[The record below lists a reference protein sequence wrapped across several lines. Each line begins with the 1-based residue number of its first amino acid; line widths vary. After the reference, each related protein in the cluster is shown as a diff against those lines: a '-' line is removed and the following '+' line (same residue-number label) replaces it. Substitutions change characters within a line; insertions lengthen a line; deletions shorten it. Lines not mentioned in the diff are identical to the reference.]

1 MTHLQN
7 PSLCRFSAFSEISIS
22 VDRLPVF
29 FKQRDNLFYPSWVF
43 SLPTTILRM
52 PYSLLEASI
61 YSGIV
66 YYVVGLAP
74 QADRFFWCATILSS
88 VCSPNRKPC
97 T

>member
-1 MTHLQN
+1 M
-7 PSLCRFSAFSEISIS
+7 
-22 VDRLPVF
+22 F

-74 QADRFFWCATILSS
+74 QADRFFWCGVA
-88 VCSPNRKPC
+88 
-97 T
+97 

>member
-1 MTHLQN
+1 MMR
-7 PSLCRFSAFSEISIS
+7 RFSAFSEISIS

-74 QADRFFWCATILSS
+74 QADRFFW
-88 VCSPNRKPC
+88 
-97 T
+97 